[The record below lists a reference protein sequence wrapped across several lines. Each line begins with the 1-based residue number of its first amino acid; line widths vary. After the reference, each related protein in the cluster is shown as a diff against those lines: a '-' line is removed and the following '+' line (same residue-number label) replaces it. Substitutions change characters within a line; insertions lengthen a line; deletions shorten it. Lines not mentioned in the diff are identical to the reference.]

1 MTTETPDQP
10 APEPDHLAKFR
21 QALEGF
27 AYSTDTAL
35 DKAIWA
41 WADHA
46 DLPHLPEIRNRV
58 ACAMFAA
65 LAIFLEAEQPAEMG
79 WLGLKNRQF
88 AEAIKERMKLQAA
101 DDAGGGVML
110 MAVGRRRDAPLV
122 ELKVTEDL
130 AFALLPDIARTM
142 AAGLLDSAGDIDGLR
157 GTIFMLGAP
166 PVQPGDRRPDGG

>member
-1 MTTETPDQP
+1 MTDATDQP
-10 APEPDHLAKFR
+10 APEPEHLAKFR

-46 DLPHLPEIRNRV
+46 ELPHRPEIRNRV

-65 LAIFLEAEQPAEMG
+65 LAIFLEAEQPEEMG

-88 AEAIKERMKLQAA
+88 AEAIKERMKLQPA
-101 DDAGGGVML
+101 DGGGPGVML
-110 MAVGRRRDAPLV
+110 MAIGRRVGEPLV
-122 ELKVTEDL
+122 ELKVTHDL
-130 AFALLPDIARTM
+130 AFALLPEVARQM
-142 AAGLLDSAGDIDGLR
+142 AAGLLDNAGEIDGIR
-157 GTIFMLGAP
+157 ATIFMLGAP
-166 PVQPGDRRPDGG
+166 PFQPEAGGPDGG